1 MAIDVERLKLVNG
14 FVFPKEDDECSAVVF
29 GELEKLMKLPYKG
42 YEVAVQAGGN
52 VGVFPVALAQLF
64 DEVITFEPDPLNYEC
79 LTANLD
85 RFITGNLRVT
95 AIHAGLSNE
104 IGTGH
109 MTEEYTHKN
118 CGALNMAK
126 GEGDIDLVPLDMYEL
141 EHVDL
146 IYLDIEGFED
156 YALEGARE
164 TIARCKPV
172 IVCENKGLI
181 PRFPALV
188 PKHSEDF
195 RNWVCRE
202 FGYTF
207 HSRLMRDDVFVCS
220 K

>member
-14 FVFPKEDDECSAVVF
+14 FVFPKEDTECSAVMFEEVK
-29 GELEKLMKLPYKG
+29 KLMQLPYR
-42 YEVAVQAGGN
+42 EFNVAVQAGGN

-64 DEVITFEPDPLNYEC
+64 DEVITFEPDALNYEC

-85 RFITGNLRVT
+85 RFIEQDQYVT
-95 AIHAGLSNE
+95 AIRAGLADE
-104 IGTGH
+104 IGTGY
-109 MTEEYTHKN
+109 MTEEFTHEN

-126 GEGDIDLVPLDMYEL
+126 GEGDIDLVPLDMYDL

-146 IYLDIEGFED
+146 IYLDVEGFED
-156 YALEGARE
+156 LALKGAKE

-172 IVCENKGLI
+172 IVCENKGLNE
-181 PRFPALV
+181 RFPAGLEG
-188 PKHSEDF
+188 SQEF
-195 RNWVCRE
+195 RDWLCAE
-202 FGYTF
+202 FGYEF